1 MNNAFGASLIAYWQ
15 GDSETTHIIERDD
28 GYKEEIAVEYLFR
41 ESSKWEKE
49 EIQSLSQIPPKSTLL
64 DVGCGVGRIAIY
76 LQNKGHKVVG
86 FDSCP
91 EALQIAEAQG
101 LKTTILGNICK
112 LYDPPLFNSFDA
124 ILMMGNNFG
133 ICGDI
138 PKTQKLLRRFR
149 TFLSPDGLL
158 IFSCRD
164 PLNTDNPIHLSYHE
178 QNRKNDRPPG
188 LIKIRICYQNTKD
201 EWWDLLFVDVP
212 TVEEILDNSG
222 YDKVAIY
229 QHSSSPEFYVVA
241 EQERKDKIK

>member
-15 GDSETTHIIERDD
+15 GNSKATHIIQRDD

-41 ESSKWEKE
+41 ESSEWEKE
-49 EIQSLSQIPPKSTLL
+49 ELQSLSKIPPNSTIL

-91 EALQIAEAQG
+91 EALEIAQARG
-101 LKTTILGNICK
+101 LESTILGNICE
-112 LYDPPLFNSFDA
+112 LENPPLFNTFDA

-138 PKTQKLLRRFR
+138 PKTKNLIKRFQSL
-149 TFLSPDGLL
+149 LSPSGQL

-164 PLNTDNPIHLSYHE
+164 PLNTKKPEHLTYHD
-178 QNRKNDRPPG
+178 QNRKKGRPPG
-188 LIKIRICYQNTKD
+188 LVKIRICFQTLKD
-201 EWWDLLFVDVP
+201 EWWDLLFADVP
-212 TVEEILDNSG
+212 SVKEILISTG
-222 YDKVAIY
+222 YTEIAIY
-229 QHSSSPEFYVVA
+229 QDPSSPIFYVVA
-241 EQERKDKIK
+241 QRS